1 MPGILSPGHCNAHG
15 YSRRWRHATSLQK
28 QTRRVSAQAAEPERL
43 GLGMWAAAGAMLMFT
58 IMNVFAKYLSARHS
72 VVEIAFYRNLVAC
85 VPFFSLVFIFGRREI
100 LVIRSKP
107 YLVAFR
113 AIFGS
118 VTLITTF
125 AAYSLMP
132 MAETAVLLF
141 TASLFVPILGVIFLK
156 ERVGPYRWSAILVG
170 FLGVAL
176 MLGPGVDVNTLGV
189 SLAMAAAL
197 LQAFLG
203 IVLRHLGSTE
213 RPETTSFYFFLI
225 GLMITGLALPFV
237 AVAPTIDEIPLLIGV
252 GLSGA
257 AAQWLY
263 SLSLKHTPA
272 AIVAVFNYTTI
283 VWATLFGWL
292 VWNEWPLPIVFVG
305 SAVVIAAN
313 ALIAWRESRIY
324 RAALRARTPLG

>member
-1 MPGILSPGHCNAHG
+1 MI
-15 YSRRWRHATSLQK
+15 
-28 QTRRVSAQAAEPERL
+28 
-43 GLGMWAAAGAMLMFT
+43 LGMAAAAGAMFMFT

-72 VVEIAFYRNLVAC
+72 VIEIAFYRNLVAC
-85 VPFFSLVFIFGRREI
+85 VPFFSLVFVFGRRDV

-107 YLVAFR
+107 HLILLR

-118 VTLITTF
+118 LTLITTF

-141 TASLFVPILGVIFLK
+141 TASLFVPVLGVVFLK
-156 ERVGPYRWSAILVG
+156 ERVGPYRWSAVLVG

-176 MLGPGVDVNTLGV
+176 MLGPGGAINTLGV
-189 SLAMAAAL
+189 TLAMAAAL

-203 IVLRHLGSTE
+203 ILLRHLGGHE
-213 RPETTSFYFFLI
+213 KPETTSFYFFLI
-225 GLMITGLALPFV
+225 GLFVTALALPFV
-237 AVAPTIDEIPLLIGV
+237 AVVPTIDEIPLFVGV

-272 AIVAVFNYTTI
+272 AIVAVFNYTSI

-292 VWNEWPLPIVFVG
+292 VWNDWPMPIVFAG
-305 SAVVIAAN
+305 SAVVISAN
-313 ALIAWRESRIY
+313 ALIAWREGRIY
-324 RAALRARTPLG
+324 RSARRQQASAD